1 MSRAR
6 FSLAGRASALVQDAS
21 GIAFV
26 LTTTQWPSPRAF
38 QCYSSAPAV
47 MEAYSRLRDGYLAAI
62 IGTAP
67 ERAPAPTGIE
77 VERLEVLTD
86 GHLLEVQP

>member
-1 MSRAR
+1 MTVR
-6 FSLAGRASALVQDAS
+6 FSLVGSASALVQDAS

-26 LTTTQWPSPRAF
+26 LTTTHWPSPRAF

-47 MEAYSRLRDGYLAAI
+47 MEAFTRLRDGYLAAI

>member
-1 MSRAR
+1 MTVR
-6 FSLAGRASALVQDAS
+6 FSLVGSASALVHDAS

-26 LTTTQWPSPRAF
+26 LTTTHWPSPRAF
-38 QCYSSAPAV
+38 QCHGSASAV
-47 MEAYSRLRDGYLAAI
+47 VEAFACLRDGYLVAI
-62 IGTAP
+62 VGTAP
-67 ERAPAPTGIE
+67 ERAPAPAGIE